1 MTIKS
6 RVDVDPV
13 FEQQIKALRLA
24 CGRVAAAVL
33 SGEQPRWMTPELL
46 GWSGDLNDAAGM
58 SAPFNRAESNEQF
71 VEAIADPSSPG
82 TTADLIA
89 ATTMIDYL
97 ACMERA
103 YRSRH
108 TMPRNRAL
116 LHAARR
122 LSGHAHEQGAL
133 VVCALEYV
141 RRILRQ
147 AKGEKGE
154 GE

>member
-1 MTIKS
+1 MTVKS

-24 CGRVAAAVL
+24 CGRAAAAVL
-33 SGEQPRWMTPELL
+33 EGAQPRWMAPALL
-46 GWSGDLNDAAGM
+46 GWSGDLNDADGM
-58 SAPFNRAESNEQF
+58 ALPFDRAVANEQF
-71 VEAIADPSSPG
+71 VSAVSDPTSPG
-82 TTADLIA
+82 TTADLVA

-103 YRSRH
+103 YRARH

-116 LHAARR
+116 LHAASR
-122 LSGHAHEQGAL
+122 LDGHSQEQGAL
-133 VVCALEYV
+133 VVCALEYL
-141 RRILRQ
+141 RRVIRQ
-147 AKGEKGE
+147 SKGEKGE